1 MTRLK
6 GFVEKQY
13 PAAATLEAKDLS
25 DPSFVDELDRTGYIA
40 RLYSGQK

>member
-13 PAAATLEAKDLS
+13 PAAATLDVKDLS
-25 DPSFVDELDRTGYIA
+25 DSSFVDELERTGYIA
-40 RLYSGQK
+40 RLYSAQK